1 MDKRTRERLEREKLR
16 QMIDNN
22 PKLKAFLDAA
32 TEEIGNKDLKELI
45 QPVLADTFDK
55 IRLQGIQTGW
65 YTHSLRCVDKIKDCK
80 TVDEAIEIL
89 NEDVKMAQERLGI
102 KEVEDGSRNID

>member
-1 MDKRTRERLEREKLR
+1 MDKRTRERLEREKLK
-16 QMIDNN
+16 QMIENN
-22 PKLKAFLDAA
+22 PKLKAFLDTA
-32 TEEIGNKDLKELI
+32 TEETGNKDLKELI

-65 YTHSLRCVDKIKDCK
+65 YAHALRCAEKIKDCK

-89 NEDVKMAQERLGI
+89 KEDVKMAQEKLGI
-102 KEVEDGSRNID
+102 KEVDDG

>member
-1 MDKRTRERLEREKLR
+1 MDKRTRERLEREKLK

-32 TEEIGNKDLKELI
+32 TEETGNKDLKELI

-65 YTHSLRCVDKIKDCK
+65 YAHAARCVAKIKDCK

-89 NEDVKMAQERLGI
+89 NEDVKMAQEKLGI
-102 KEVEDGSRNID
+102 KEGEDD

>member
-1 MDKRTRERLEREKLR
+1 MNKREREKGEREKLK

-32 TEEIGNKDLKELI
+32 TEETGNKELKDLIE
-45 QPVLADTFDK
+45 PVLADTFDK

-65 YTHSLRCVDKIKDCK
+65 YAHSLRCVDKIKDCK
-80 TVDEAIEIL
+80 TVDEAIGIL
-89 NEDVKMAQERLGI
+89 NEDVKMVQEKLGI
-102 KEVEDGSRNID
+102 KEDKDG

>member
-1 MDKRTRERLEREKLR
+1 MDKRTRERLEREKLK
-16 QMIDNN
+16 QMIENN

-32 TEEIGNKDLKELI
+32 TEETGNKDLKELI

-65 YTHSLRCVDKIKDCK
+65 YVHALRCVDKIKECK

-89 NEDVKMAQERLGI
+89 NEDVKMAQKKLGI
-102 KEVEDGSRNID
+102 KEADDG

>member
-1 MDKRTRERLEREKLR
+1 MDKRTRERLEREKLK
-16 QMIDNN
+16 QMIENN

-32 TEEIGNKDLKELI
+32 TEETGNKDLKELI

-65 YTHSLRCVDKIKDCK
+65 YAHALRCVDKIKDCK
-80 TVDEAIEIL
+80 TVGEAVEIL
-89 NEDVKMAQERLGI
+89 NEDVKMAQEKLGI
-102 KEVEDGSRNID
+102 KEVDDG

>member
-1 MDKRTRERLEREKLR
+1 MDKRTRERLEREKLK
-16 QMIDNN
+16 QMIENN

-32 TEEIGNKDLKELI
+32 TEETGNKDLKELI

-65 YTHSLRCVDKIKDCK
+65 YAHAARCVAKIKDCK

-89 NEDVKMAQERLGI
+89 NEDVKMAQEKLGI
-102 KEVEDGSRNID
+102 KEVDDG

>member
-1 MDKRTRERLEREKLR
+1 MDKRTRERLEREKLK
-16 QMIDNN
+16 QMIENN

-32 TEEIGNKDLKELI
+32 TDETGNKDLKELI

-65 YTHSLRCVDKIKDCK
+65 YAHALRCMDKIKDCK

-89 NEDVKMAQERLGI
+89 NEDVKMAQEKLGI
-102 KEVEDGSRNID
+102 KEVDDG

>member
-1 MDKRTRERLEREKLR
+1 MDKRTRERLEREKLK
-16 QMIDNN
+16 QMIENN

-32 TEEIGNKDLKELI
+32 TEETGNKDLKELI

-65 YTHSLRCVDKIKDCK
+65 YAHALRCVDKIKDCK
-80 TVDEAIEIL
+80 TIEEAIEIL
-89 NEDVKMAQERLGI
+89 KEDVKMAQEKLGI
-102 KEVEDGSRNID
+102 KEVEDG

>member
-1 MDKRTRERLEREKLR
+1 MDKRTRERLEREKLK
-16 QMIDNN
+16 QMIENN

-32 TEEIGNKDLKELI
+32 TEETGNKDLKELI

-65 YTHSLRCVDKIKDCK
+65 YAHSLRCVDKIKGCK

-89 NEDVKMAQERLGI
+89 NEDVKMTQEKLGI
-102 KEVEDGSRNID
+102 APDELEEDV

>member
-1 MDKRTRERLEREKLR
+1 MDKRTRERLEREKLK
-16 QMIDNN
+16 QMIENN

-32 TEEIGNKDLKELI
+32 TEETGNKDLKELI

-65 YTHSLRCVDKIKDCK
+65 YAHALRCVDKIKDCK
-80 TVDEAIEIL
+80 TIEEAIEIL
-89 NEDVKMAQERLGI
+89 KEDVKMVQEKLGI
-102 KEVEDGSRNID
+102 KEVEDG